1 METAESETAGAEAGP
16 LPHAPGPS
24 EEVPETEGTEG
35 GETSHE
41 WYYQEPTTGQPAGP
55 WTVAQL
61 RARWQRDEINGL
73 TPVWHV
79 GLESWIPIAEMSELK
94 DALRQTVADV
104 ADVEERPAKRRR
116 TLDEVPLIHT
126 YTNEQGQLYVYDTV
140 DEDWKASDI
149 YEALLEEPSGDV
161 PERPDREA
169 PTVTVD
175 GEGMTPEEQD
185 AAMQELFEEANR
197 GGPLGAGPTMDPRR
211 QVASDLAVERAH
223 GEVAAQ
229 VAKAKAAKAAK
240 AVEGQDADKEAKRQK
255 RREYRER
262 KKLKQQAGLFI
273 KAKENPNVY
282 VSGLPPDTTA
292 QELDPLFKRAGVLKL
307 DMETCASKIRV
318 YTGAD
323 GRCKGDALVTFAN
336 AASVELAV
344 KFLHEYEIRPGCRI
358 CVQQADFEETEKK
371 DAKLSKDELKELAAA
386 RKPEDQRAKYLAAKN
401 TLKEAVSWSGE
412 MDDGTGRRIV
422 LLRHMFSPE
431 QAEKGGPS
439 FYEELIEE
447 VKEECEKIGQVMRVT
462 PIERHVQGI
471 VCIKFKLSSEAE
483 ECIRVMDGRLFD
495 GRYLEASFYDG
506 KTDLK
511 AFGVVQ
517 DPPRKPSEEA
527 PPSAPP
533 PRASAEA
540 PAAENKTTAEA
551 TAGEVDEEPDAPEPI
566 VLEEPNPTD
575 PTAPEIQQAYDAM
588 FEDQSSD
595 DEDLVVRTE

>member
-1 METAESETAGAEAGP
+1 MEDAESETAGAEAGP
-16 LPHAPGPS
+16 LTLAPGPS
-24 EEVPETEGTEG
+24 EQVPETEGTEG
-35 GETSHE
+35 GEASHE
-41 WYYQEPTTGQPAGP
+41 WYYQEPTTGEPAGP

-79 GLESWIPIAEMSELK
+79 GLESWTPIAEMSELK
-94 DALRQTVADV
+94 DALRQAV
-104 ADVEERPAKRRR
+104 ADVEERPAKRRC

-140 DEDWKASDI
+140 DEEWKASDI
-149 YEALLEEPSGDV
+149 YEALLKEEEQPSGDV
-161 PERPDREA
+161 PDRKA
-169 PTVTVD
+169 PTTETVE

-185 AAMQELFEEANR
+185 AALQELFEEANR

-211 QVASDLAVERAH
+211 QVASDLAVERAA

-229 VAKAKAAKAAK
+229 VAKAKAQ
-240 AVEGQDADKEAKRQK
+240 AVSGDQQLAPDKEAKRQK

-371 DAKLSKDELKELAAA
+371 DAKFSKDELKELAAA

-447 VKEECEKIGQVMRVT
+447 VKDECEKIGQVMRVT

-517 DPPRKPSEEA
+517 DPPAKPSEEA
-527 PPSAPP
+527 PPPV
-533 PRASAEA
+533 ASAL
-540 PAAENKTTAEA
+540 PDAAAVSPTATTAA
-551 TAGEVDEEPDAPEPI
+551 STAAEEPDAPEPEL
-566 VLEEPNPTD
+566 VLEENI
-575 PTAPEIQQAYDAM
+575 PTAPEEPEIQQAYDAM

>member
-1 METAESETAGAEAGP
+1 MEELQNAESEAAGADAAVEA
-16 LPHAPGPS
+16 
-24 EEVPETEGTEG
+24 EEAEAK
-35 GETSHE
+35 GEAEVGIE

-79 GLESWIPIAEMSELK
+79 GRESWTPIAELPELK
-94 DALRQTVADV
+94 DALRQAVAD
-104 ADVEERPAKRRR
+104 EERPPKRRR

-126 YTNEQGQLYVYDTV
+126 YTSEQGELFVYDTV

-149 YEALLEEPSGDV
+149 YEALLKEEDGEKSIPEV
-161 PERPDREA
+161 PVA
-169 PTVTVD
+169 PAT
-175 GEGMTPEEQD
+175 GSEGMTPEEQD
-185 AAMQELFEEANR
+185 AALRELFEEASR

-211 QVASDLAVERAH
+211 QVATDLAVERAA
-223 GEVAAQ
+223 GEVRAE
-229 VAKAKAAKAAK
+229 VAKAKAKAA
-240 AVEGQDADKEAKRQK
+240 AQVAQAESGDQQVAPDKEAKRQK

-282 VSGLPPDTTA
+282 VSGLPPDTTV

-307 DMETCASKIRV
+307 DVETCSSKIRV
-318 YTGAD
+318 YTGPD

-358 CVQQADFEETEKK
+358 CVQQADFEEEKK

-401 TLKEAVSWSGE
+401 SLKEAVSWSGE

-431 QAEKGGPS
+431 DAEKGGPS

-447 VKEECEKIGQVMRVT
+447 VKQECEKIGQVMRVT

-483 ECIRVMDGRLFD
+483 ECIRVMDGRFFD
-495 GRYLEASFYDG
+495 GRTLEASFYDG

-511 AFGVVQ
+511 AFGVQ
-517 DPPRKPSEEA
+517 DSPKKKRAAGSTEASQPTVEETEGEQGD
-527 PPSAPP
+527 
-533 PRASAEA
+533 AEA
-540 PAAENKTTAEA
+540 EVPAET
-551 TAGEVDEEPDAPEPI
+551 DAVE
-566 VLEEPNPTD
+566 
-575 PTAPEIQQAYDAM
+575 APEIQQAYDAM
-588 FEDQSSD
+588 FDDQSSD